1 MVDQLILLAYN
12 CSYSSKLSLTP
23 EKENSM
29 NIKVRATVEV
39 AGVIAGMMVVIAGVQ
54 TIGKY
59 IIDTYGA
66 EAALNGAAFC
76 FMSVAAYIA
85 VSLLYDMRVAKLQY
99 RAKLEEMTK
108 NKRLTKN
115 TI

>member
-1 MVDQLILLAYN
+1 MVDQLIHLAYN

-29 NIKVRATVEV
+29 SIKLRAALEV
-39 AGVIAGMMVVIAGVQ
+39 VGFIVAMMVVITGIQ
-54 TIGKY
+54 TIAKY
-59 IIDTYGA
+59 ITDTYGV

-76 FMSVAAYIA
+76 FMSIAAYIA
-85 VSLLYDMRVAKLQY
+85 VSLLYDMRVAKLEY

-108 NKRLTKN
+108 K
-115 TI
+115 